1 MAKWTDHTYA
11 TEILVHYTRKA
22 VTINNES
29 LKIIYFSYTHSY
41 LHYASIALVCIFYKI
56 KENPLKT

>member
-1 MAKWTDHTYA
+1 MYA